1 MSDILSLYICNIG
14 ILEISNANRSDI
26 NSPSGWIE
34 ENRLEV
40 RLKPFREN
48 YYLNLLISFD
58 TEKALKASS
67 KNEAKIFRKICLFL
81 ADNDVSFTNKIWLE
95 PIEKQLKCNLNVQ
108 REKPS
113 SVWSFSSFSIL
124 EIKMVAMSWKQSFHS
139 FDFIILLD

>member
-1 MSDILSLYICNIG
+1 MSDILSLYICNIE

-40 RLKPFREN
+40 RLEPSREN
-48 YYLNLLISFD
+48 YHAKNANLLILFD

-81 ADNDVSFTNKIWLE
+81 ADNDVSVTNKIWLE
-95 PIEKQLKCNLNVQ
+95 PIEMQLNSCV
-108 REKPS
+108 
-113 SVWSFSSFSIL
+113 V
-124 EIKMVAMSWKQSFHS
+124 
-139 FDFIILLD
+139 FIFYN

>member
-48 YYLNLLISFD
+48 PYYVNILISFD

-67 KNEAKIFRKICLFL
+67 KNEAKIFRKIRLFL
-81 ADNDVSFTNKIWLE
+81 ADNDVSFANKIWLE
-95 PIEKQLKCNLNVQ
+95 PT
-108 REKPS
+108 
-113 SVWSFSSFSIL
+113 F
-124 EIKMVAMSWKQSFHS
+124 MV
-139 FDFIILLD
+139 L